1 MPSLSRLSESGW
13 PSNVGPFQLWT
24 FGVLFFDNQIDL
36 NKYGLVLYWARWLVY
51 PTQFCLLQ
59 LAMVLQC
66 PIWRND
72 HGSFNW
78 KCRILNRRPP
88 PRKAPCTELHALSY
102 NPFPMWSTFSIHLQ
116 QTLLLRNVSM
126 QVTLAGESD
135 IHIGPDTLM
144 LQLVRTEIAVW
155 VFSCVGTLGQ
165 HLLLLSKLHHQL
177 LDRLTLV
184 VEYVT
189 KDSTLPIDMWDL
201 RKQELYLA

>member
-102 NPFPMWSTFSIHLQ
+102 NTFPNVINFFNSLATDSLVEKCVNAGHTCRW
-116 QTLLLRNVSM
+116 LRYTHRSRY
-126 QVTLAGESD
+126 SD
-135 IHIGPDTLM
+135 VAACED
-144 LQLVRTEIAVW
+144 RN
-155 VFSCVGTLGQ
+155 SCV
-165 HLLLLSKLHHQL
+165 SFQL
-177 LDRLTLV
+177 CWHFGATFAF
-184 VEYVT
+184 T
-189 KDSTLPIDMWDL
+189 F
-201 RKQELYLA
+201 